1 VGKFKRIKYVK
12 LNELQAQVLAY
23 LFENLSLE
31 DPVDTLDFTLSGEFT
46 GRYICI
52 EAKVQGTETDSSL
65 VANLPSYSNTVFITF
80 TRGRARQAALI
91 LANLEDYLRETQ
103 RALAEGDVVVLPACQ
118 ADLDHSSPHAVML
131 MNTKVSPELQ
141 DLSGV
146 LTLRSGAVNVFY
158 ALGLNQQEY
167 ECLNAQGFDT
177 LMDQFV
183 ESGKDLYMN

>member
-1 VGKFKRIKYVK
+1 MK

-131 MNTKVSPELQ
+131 MNTRVSPELQ

>member
-1 VGKFKRIKYVK
+1 MK

-158 ALGLNQQEY
+158 ALGLDQQEY
-167 ECLNAQGFDT
+167 ECLKAQGFDT